1 MWDSLQKGAQASA
14 TSDVVQRARR
24 VIMRKMEALVK
35 MFKSLVSD
43 TLAIPVPE
51 LLIEQLWCCSNCLFQ
66 AWAASAA
73 RMSTVTTGLSR
84 TRATPPRM
92 SMCCLT
98 CTSPS
103 S

>member
-1 MWDSLQKGAQASA
+1 
-14 TSDVVQRARR
+14 
-24 VIMRKMEALVK
+24 MREMEALVK

-51 LLIEQLWCCSNCLFQ
+51 LLIEQTLVLFKLPVPGLGRFCSANEYSHYWF
-66 AWAASAA
+66 
-73 RMSTVTTGLSR
+73 VTHT
-84 TRATPPRM
+84 TPPRM